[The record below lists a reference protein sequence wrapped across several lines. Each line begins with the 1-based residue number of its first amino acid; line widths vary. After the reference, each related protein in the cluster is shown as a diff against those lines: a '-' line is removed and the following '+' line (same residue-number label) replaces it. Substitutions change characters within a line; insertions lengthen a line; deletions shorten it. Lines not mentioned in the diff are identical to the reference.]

1 MSAANHRGHRGS
13 SGTSWPVSIDGAAEL
28 PKEYKDFELGHLED
42 AVKVVL
48 RALESGCPKQ
58 FACHLAGMST
68 SWFYDKRKE
77 DPHFEQLT
85 DLAIAKGVAMR
96 VKRIS
101 GHGQAHWQAD
111 AWLLSRTH
119 PGAFAEPSVALSSA
133 VSVNTGPTNIVV
145 LGPERASLMVSRYET
160 IRAKTRELVERSADS
175 APDSAPG
182 TATD

>member
-1 MSAANHRGHRGS
+1 MSAARHPGHRKNS
-13 SGTSWPVSIDGAAEL
+13 DTSWPVSIDGAAEL

-42 AVKVVL
+42 ATKVVL

-101 GHGQAHWQAD
+101 GHGKVHWQAD

-119 PGAFAEPSVALSSA
+119 PGAFAEPSVALSQE

-145 LGPERASLMVSRYET
+145 LGPERASELTNRLGV
-160 IRAKTRELVERSADS
+160 IRARTKQLLEQKEGSVGE
-175 APDSAPG
+175 
-182 TATD
+182 

>member
-1 MSAANHRGHRGS
+1 MSAASHHGPPKNS
-13 SGTSWPVSIDGAAEL
+13 DTSWPAPIDAAIERTGAQKEL
-28 PKEYKDFELGHLED
+28 ELGRVED

-48 RALESGCPKQ
+48 RALEAGCPRQ

-68 SWFYDKRKE
+68 SWYYERRKE
-77 DPHFEQLT
+77 DGHFEQLT
-85 DLAIAKGVAMR
+85 DLAIAKSVQMR

-101 GHGQAHWQAD
+101 GHGKQHWQAD

-119 PGAFAEPSVALSSA
+119 PGAFAEPSVALSQE